1 MPGTDS
7 MRIWELISVLIVPGA
22 LLVTAIWLNNAQIR
36 REETVTNQHAQ
47 DEALRQYLDQMCNLL
62 IDERLREQPSEPG
75 AYALAQA

>member
-1 MPGTDS
+1 